1 MPLLKPN
8 YFDRNTWWR
17 FEQSRLVVVVVD
29 IYPVY
34 VGDIKSG
41 YEIGLLPLGKNK
53 TAEEIMNDMV
63 SEMPYLL
70 NDGIKPY
77 IKESM
82 QIYAQQEVKKH
93 LEIAANIARVISGY
107 QSVEIP
113 KSTYMVNGDRFY
125 QVSKESITNIE
136 INLS

>member
-17 FEQSRLVVVVVD
+17 YEQTRLVVVVVD

-53 TAEEIMNDMV
+53 TEWRLEAD
-63 SEMPYLL
+63 L
-70 NDGIKPY
+70 IKL
-77 IKESM
+77 KE
-82 QIYAQQEVKKH
+82 K
-93 LEIAANIARVISGY
+93 
-107 QSVEIP
+107 
-113 KSTYMVNGDRFY
+113 GDL
-125 QVSKESITNIE
+125 KE
-136 INLS
+136 L